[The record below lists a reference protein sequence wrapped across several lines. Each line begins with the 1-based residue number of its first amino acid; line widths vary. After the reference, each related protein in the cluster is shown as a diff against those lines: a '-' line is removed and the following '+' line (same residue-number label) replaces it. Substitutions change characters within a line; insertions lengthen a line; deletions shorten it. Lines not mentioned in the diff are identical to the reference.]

1 MYPNLPPLNAL
12 RSFESAARNVSF
24 TRAASEL
31 FVTHGAIS
39 KQVKILEEHL
49 GITLFLRQ
57 HCKLLLTDEARLYLP
72 HVQTALQTISNA
84 TLALQSQP
92 LRLQSLSVNVL
103 PSLTISLLIPRLG
116 DFKSRYP
123 NLYVDLSSSDL
134 PVDFSKCE
142 YDVVIRSA
150 TSHPQGVNA
159 IKLMDEDLCLVCSP
173 RVAEQ
178 MQSLDDI
185 NKMTLL
191 KHTLR
196 PKLWQAWA
204 KEVNVQITT
213 DKKYGMAHFSM
224 LLQAAVNDMGV
235 ALIPRTF
242 IEKQLADGSLV
253 IPFSAPFIS
262 PYCYYLLMPNSTN
275 QSFKVQAFIDWI
287 LEIFAPYRN
296 YPQLMAKA
304 VV

>member
-1 MYPNLPPLNAL
+1 MFPNLPPLNAL

-24 TRAASEL
+24 TRAAKEL

-39 KQVKILEEHL
+39 KQVKILEIHL
-49 GITLFLRQ
+49 GLTLFLRQ
-57 HCKLLLTDEARLYLP
+57 HCKLLLTDEAKLYLP
-72 HVQTALQTISNA
+72 HVQAALQTLDNA
-84 TLALQSQP
+84 TQAIQTKP
-92 LRLQSLSVNVL
+92 LRQQSLAINVL

-134 PVDFSKCE
+134 PVDFATCE
-142 YDVVIRSA
+142 YDIVIRSA

-173 RVAEQ
+173 LLASQ
-178 MQSLDDI
+178 MHSINDI

-196 PKLWQAWA
+196 PKLWHAWA
-204 KEVNVQITT
+204 KGVDVQITT
-213 DKKYGMAHFSM
+213 DRKYGMAHFSM
-224 LLQAAVNDMGV
+224 LLQAAVNHMGV
-235 ALIPRTF
+235 ALIPRAF

-262 PYCYYLLMPNSTN
+262 PYCYYLLMPNSIN
-275 QSFKVQAFIDWI
+275 LSFKVQAFVDWI
-287 LEIFAPYRN
+287 LEVFAPYRN
-296 YPQLMAKA
+296 YPQSGKNSG
-304 VV
+304 